1 MERNGTLTAVD
12 RCNRHQNPRSPC
24 QRSAQIRRHTQQTQ
38 DRSSE
43 SGGGRDDALEL
54 LVHRS
59 FAVAGH
65 DELLVLE
72 LLGNLSGTGAGDFD
86 PGFRK
91 EGTLGGVC
99 EKELV
104 RGEERGKGKGEG
116 KERGAEE
123 MEGEREAGEG
133 RRGGWAESCRN
144 GSKQTSQRRRAKNVL
159 SR

>member
-12 RCNRHQNPRSPC
+12 RRNRHQNPRSPC

-43 SGGGRDDALEL
+43 SGGGRD
-54 LVHRS
+54 
-59 FAVAGH
+59 